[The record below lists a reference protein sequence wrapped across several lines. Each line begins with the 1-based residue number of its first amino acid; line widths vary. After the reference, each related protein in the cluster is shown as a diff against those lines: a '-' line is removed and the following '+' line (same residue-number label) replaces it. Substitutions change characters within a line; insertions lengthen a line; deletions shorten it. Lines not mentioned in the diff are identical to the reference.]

1 MNVCKFVL
9 DSYCQSH
16 PCESVVWGLQLQE
29 WHSVLPVATPSPPNP
44 SVTMAPTIARV
55 PILHQ
60 AEPLTAGTGV
70 GAEGVV
76 ADVGAGVEE
85 GGAFV
90 YVWWG

>member
-1 MNVCKFVL
+1 M
-9 DSYCQSH
+9 
-16 PCESVVWGLQLQE
+16 G
-29 WHSVLPVATPSPPNP
+29 
-44 SVTMAPTIARV
+44 PTIAGV

-85 GGAFV
+85 GGAFIHV
-90 YVWWG
+90 